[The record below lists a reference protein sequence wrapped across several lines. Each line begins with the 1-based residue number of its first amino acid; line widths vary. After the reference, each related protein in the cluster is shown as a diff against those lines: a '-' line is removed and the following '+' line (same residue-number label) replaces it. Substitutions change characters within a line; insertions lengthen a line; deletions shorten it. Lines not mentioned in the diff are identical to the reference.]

1 MKIKKEQF
9 SLRLS
14 IHYERSEFHYSLRGL
29 KDFVPCYT
37 VSYSYLLF
45 PLHSSHPGLLA
56 APWAYQG
63 TLPPKAICALAVP
76 ADRILFAHLSICLNL
91 SFSSDLYSNVPFS
104 MMLSLLTLYKWPGCL
119 LPLTSNII
127 YSALLFSFLI
137 APTSC
142 EIVNDLFAGYFCLS
156 LRGRG
161 ERGRNP
167 VLILFYSL
175 IYPR

>member
-1 MKIKKEQF
+1 MSHVTLSPILIF
-9 SLRLS
+9 FFPFTPATLASLLLLGHIRVLC
-14 IHYERSEFHYSLRGL
+14 LR
-29 KDFVPCYT
+29 V
-37 VSYSYLLF
+37 
-45 PLHSSHPGLLA
+45 
-56 APWAYQG
+56 
-63 TLPPKAICALAVP
+63 CALAVP
-76 ADRILFAHLSICLNL
+76 ADRILFAHLSICLTL

-127 YSALLFSFLI
+127 YSSLLFSFLI

-156 LRGRG
+156 LLGRG